1 MAVIKCKMCGGDIEL
16 STDKTF
22 GTCEYCGSTMTLP
35 RIDNEQR
42 AAAFNRGNHF
52 RRIGEFDKA
61 LAVYERIVAEDDTDA
76 EAHWCCVL
84 CRFGIEY
91 VEDPET
97 YEYLPT
103 CHRASFDSVL
113 EDVDYLAALEHSD
126 GVTRRH
132 YQRDAAKIAE
142 IQRGILATSQNA
154 EPYDVFISYKELDA
168 NGERTRDS
176 ILAQDIY
183 YQLTERGWRVFFSR
197 ISLEDVPGTQY
208 EPYIFAALNSAKV
221 MVVVGTSAEN
231 LNAVWVKNE
240 WSRYLSLMR
249 KDRSKLLLPCYRDMD
264 PYDLPEQLAVLMS
277 YDMGKIGFLQDLIRG
292 IGKVLSADKPK
303 EPERENIKETVVVQ
317 HASNT
322 NISALLKRGAMA
334 LEDGDWEKADGFF
347 EEVLNHDAEC
357 VGAYIGK
364 TLYETKS
371 HSLDEFVKKLLEKHR
386 QDSFKTLYIEK
397 DAEHINASV
406 KKFAL
411 PGYLKTEEILP
422 LYDYKLQYS
431 SRVDS
436 RLLQKEQT
444 LKDWDSY
451 KWLARA
457 QRFDPEEKD
466 PSLTRAKRELNNQLE
481 RRIKEAQREEEEE
494 KKKLEAA
501 YAAHLAKADEKAKA
515 AYDNAAKRREA
526 DYQSY
531 LKSAK
536 YENDIAKL
544 HNTAKLFEALNG
556 YKDSAAQAEGCRSK
570 AAEIKRRQE
579 LEAAR
584 LKAERAERTKK
595 AAIIIGTVAALAAA
609 VILVITTVIPAM
621 KYSSAQEAL
630 EAGNYDEA
638 IAAFT
643 ALDDYKDSA
652 QQAEHANNL
661 KIAELERIAAEKAA
675 EAARLEAERQAA
687 IEAEEK
693 ARQEAE
699 AARLEAEAAAEQA
712 RLEAEEAAEQARL
725 EAEAAAE
732 AARLEAEAEAERARI
747 AAEEAAEKARIE
759 AEEAARLLYESSLEG
774 RYEAAM
780 ELMEEGKL
788 PQAAVAFGQIADY
801 KDAKALS
808 LALWDEIDLGDT
820 ISAGNGHTVCL
831 MSDGSVKT
839 VGRYGNIGGN
849 GYISVSA
856 GHYSTSATKADG
868 SVYTVR
874 FDTAVSH
881 QVESTTAPAEN
892 LPTDIVAESGGYGLR
907 FDGTIVGNHYET
919 DFYGD
924 VSGWTD
930 IIAIEA
936 TNNHVVALRT
946 DGTVVASGTSE
957 DGQCDVGEWTDIVAI
972 SASASHTLG
981 LKADGTVVATG
992 RNNCGQCNV
1001 GEWTGIVA
1009 ISAGNEHS
1017 VGLKSDGTAV
1027 AVGDNFR
1034 GPCDVSEWTNIAMP
1048 GSLDYG
1054 RLYRKAEAQLARGNK
1069 GAAAISFY
1077 KAGKFADARERSM
1090 ALWDEVAVRD
1100 TISAGR
1106 DFALGLTAGGKVCAT
1121 EIYAEPNYHTSFG
1134 NSQLNNWRDLSAVS
1148 AGYAYTL
1155 GLKSN
1160 GEVLMGIY
1168 DPRYDKDN
1176 RNLAED
1182 WTDIVAV
1189 SSGHSHAVGLRA
1201 DGTVLSTGFIAS
1213 DVGAWTDIVSV
1224 SAGYM
1229 FTVGLRTDGTVLAD
1243 GTNTYNQCNVS
1254 DWTDIV
1260 AISAGNNHT
1269 VGLKSD
1275 GTVVATGHN
1284 GNGQCDVG
1292 EWTDIVAISAGV
1304 DHTVGLKADGT
1315 VVAVGDDF
1323 CGQCD
1328 VSSWRNVV
1336 AVSAAST
1343 YTIAQCT
1350 DGGMLITGDN
1360 NSRSESLSAVKDWT
1374 DIKLPTYMLFSL
1386 DRGLVANIAMTLFK
1400 SGDVKGSM
1408 KLWDELVARNSVAA
1422 KAWGTVTVKVD
1433 GTVAQTIDI
1442 DYSGF
1447 QKYGYWVP
1455 PKDLGVSSWR
1465 NIIEISAGDNHIVG
1479 LKSDGTVLVARPD
1492 NSYEFPYYS
1501 QRDVG
1506 NWRDLVSVSA
1516 GDIHTLGL
1524 KADGTVVAVGQN
1536 VDGRCDVSE
1545 WTDIV
1550 AISAGNSHSVG
1561 LRSDGTVVAV
1571 GGERYGQCDVSD
1583 WTDIVAVSAGGTHT
1597 AGLKADGTVVAVG
1610 SNIYGQ
1616 CNVGD
1621 WTDIVAISAGVSYT
1635 VGMKADGT
1643 LVVVGGGRRG
1653 EGDIS
1658 EWTDIV
1664 TLSSKDCIGLKADGT
1679 VVTVNITKPINGR

>member
-1 MAVIKCKMCGGDIEL
+1 MCGGDIEL

-303 EPERENIKETVVVQ
+303 EPERESIKETVVVQ
-317 HASNT
+317 QASNT

-371 HSLDEFVKKLLEKHR
+371 HSLDEFIKKLLEKRR
-386 QDSFKTLYIEK
+386 QDSFKPLYIEK
-397 DAEHINASV
+397 DAEHINSSV
-406 KKFAL
+406 KKFTL

-436 RLLQKEQT
+436 RMLQKEQT

-457 QRFDPEEKD
+457 QRFDPEGKD

-536 YENDIAKL
+536 YENDISKL
-544 HNTAKLFEALNG
+544 HETAKLFEALNG

-630 EAGNYDEA
+630 GAGNYDEA
-638 IAAFT
+638 IAAFA
-643 ALDDYKDSA
+643 ALDGYKDSA
-652 QQAEHANNL
+652 AQAEHAQNL

-699 AARLEAEAAAEQA
+699 AARLEAEAAAE
-712 RLEAEEAAEQARL
+712 
-725 EAEAAAE
+725 

-747 AAEEAAEKARIE
+747 AAEEAAEKARLE

-839 VGRYGNIGGN
+839 IGRYGNISGS

-856 GHYSTSATKADG
+856 GHFSTSATKADG

-874 FDTAVSH
+874 FDSFGNRYL
-881 QVESTTAPAEN
+881 ESTTAPAEN

-957 DGQCDVGEWTDIVAI
+957 NGQCDVGEWTDIVAI

-1001 GEWTGIVA
+1001 GEWTNIVA
-1009 ISAGNEHS
+1009 ISAGGEHS
-1017 VGLKSDGTAV
+1017 IGLKADGTAV
-1027 AVGDNFR
+1027 AVGDNYY
-1034 GPCDVSEWTNIAMP
+1034 GQCDVSEWTNIAMP

-1100 TISAGR
+1100 TIAAGEDILAVKNNGSVLAADVR
-1106 DFALGLTAGGKVCAT
+1106 GR
-1121 EIYAEPNYHTSFG
+1121 G
-1134 NSQLNNWRDLSAVS
+1134 NRISWSSMIAVDTGRYLSI
-1148 AGYAYTL
+1148 
-1155 GLKSN
+1155 GLKSD
-1160 GEVLMGIY
+1160 GTVICRSYHDG
-1168 DPRYDKDN
+1168 DKRFNDET
-1176 RNLAED
+1176 LKD
-1182 WTDIVAV
+1182 WKDIVAV
-1189 SSGHSHAVGLRA
+1189 SVNSGRVLGLRA
-1201 DGTVLSTGFIAS
+1201 DGTVLVYSPDDGYNSPYDGYNVVST
-1213 DVGAWTDIVSV
+1213 WTDIVSV
-1224 SAGYM
+1224 SAG
-1229 FTVGLRTDGTVLAD
+1229 GGTL
-1243 GTNTYNQCNVS
+1243 
-1254 DWTDIV
+1254 
-1260 AISAGNNHT
+1260 
-1269 VGLKSD
+1269 GLKSD
-1275 GTVVATGHN
+1275 GTVVAIG
-1284 GNGQCDVG
+1284 
-1292 EWTDIVAISAGV
+1292 TDLSDWENVKAISAGYE
-1304 DHTVGLKADGT
+1304 HTVGLKADGT
-1315 VVAVGDDF
+1315 VVASGNNKY
-1323 CGQCD
+1323 GQCD
-1328 VSSWRNVV
+1328 VSDWTDIV
-1336 AVSAAST
+1336 AVSAGTWHTVGLRS
-1343 YTIAQCT
+1343 
-1350 DGGMLITGDN
+1350 DGTVVAVGDN
-1360 NSRSESLSAVKDWT
+1360 EFNKCDVSGWTDIIAISAGHSDTVGLRADGTVVTAGMSKEKGIDFSKWT
-1374 DIKLPTYMLFSL
+1374 DIKLPMNKISIF
-1386 DRGLVANIAMTLFK
+1386 DKGLVANIAMTLFK

-1408 KLWDELVARNSVAA
+1408 NLWDELVARNSVAA
-1422 KAWGTVTVKVD
+1422 KAWGTVTVKAD
-1433 GTVAQTIDI
+1433 GTVAQTID
-1442 DYSGF
+1442 YSGF
-1447 QKYGYWVP
+1447 NKTRYWVP
-1455 PKDLGVSSWR
+1455 PKDLGVSSWS

-1492 NSYEFPYYS
+1492 NTNEFHYYS

-1561 LRSDGTVVAV
+1561 LRSVGTVVAV

-1597 AGLKADGTVVAVG
+1597 VGLKSDGTVVAVG

-1643 LVVVGGGRRG
+1643 VVAVGGDRRG

-1679 VVTVNITKPINGR
+1679 VVTVNITKPIIFRSLRPRG